1 MSEQKIKISEFI
13 DNELPKN
20 ETIDLLT
27 RIHHQIELDKTLS
40 NYQLISQVIKTGECL
55 MIDSD
60 FSQRISQAIEQQP
73 TVLSPQRKLHNNS
86 FRFAF
91 AVAASIAVVAVI
103 ANGVM
108 NAQVSE
114 VRPLLIMT
122 QQQTANKIARLN
134 QTAIIEKKLPKHE
147 SVIVEDDDSG
157 FEDYLQAHRGSL
169 YASQA
174 YAQLASNE

>member
-13 DNELPKN
+13 DDELPKN
-20 ETIDLLT
+20 EAIDLLMN
-27 RIHHQIELDKTLS
+27 IEQQSELNDTLS
-40 NYQLISQVIKTGECL
+40 RYQLISQVIKTGEFSL
-55 MIDSD
+55 VDTG
-60 FSQRISQAIEQQP
+60 FSQRVSLAVEQQP
-73 TVLSPQRKLHNNS
+73 TVLSPQRKRHNNN

-91 AVAASIAVVAVI
+91 AIAASVAVVAVI

-108 NAQVSE
+108 NAQISE
-114 VRPLLIMT
+114 VKPLLIMT
-122 QQQTANKIARLN
+122 QQQAVNKIALK
-134 QTAIIEKKLPKHE
+134 QLAVVEKKVPAV
-147 SVIVEDDDSG
+147 VIEGDDSG

>member
-13 DNELPKN
+13 DDELQKN
-20 ETIDLLT
+20 EAVDLLMNIGQQT
-27 RIHHQIELDKTLS
+27 KLDETLS
-40 NYQLISQVIKTGECL
+40 RYQLISQVIKTEEYSL
-55 MIDSD
+55 VDTD
-60 FSQRISQAIEQQP
+60 FSQRVRDAIEQQP
-73 TVLSPQRKLHNNS
+73 TVLSPQKRKLHNNG

-91 AVAASIAVVAVI
+91 AVAASIAVITVI

-108 NAQVSE
+108 NAQTSQ

-122 QQQTANKIARLN
+122 QQQTVNKIALN
-134 QTAIIEKKLPKHE
+134 QAPVVEKKPSTSVAVIE
-147 SVIVEDDDSG
+147 SDDSG